1 MSSKII
7 NIIAVC
13 MLSLFIVDRANAGL
27 MVGEIYSDDAGIQW
41 QYVGLFDLA
50 NGKNYTKNGIVQ
62 NVQTYNGIEAA
73 ELNFGPLTGDAIYAL
88 SSNKY
93 EEFVFE
99 FGGIDGFVNHKA
111 YYDSFKDSINQSAEN
126 ISTDN
131 AGGLGYDAV
140 GDLSAFVHDRSTVG
154 QYENHVFKSISVPEP
169 STIAIFSLALAGLMV
184 RRLKK

>member
-13 MLSLFIVDRANAGL
+13 LLSIFVADKANAGL
-27 MVGEIYSDDAGIQW
+27 IVGDLYSDDAGIQW

-50 NGKNYTKNGIVQ
+50 NGEHYTKNGIVQ

-93 EEFVFE
+93 DEFVFE

-111 YYDSFKDSINQSAEN
+111 YYDSFNDSIKQSAEN

-131 AGGLGYDAV
+131 AGGIGYDAV
-140 GDLSAFVHDRSTVG
+140 GDLSAFVNDRSTVG
-154 QYENHVFKSISVPEP
+154 RYENHVFKSISVPEP
-169 STIAIFSLALAGLMV
+169 STIAIFSLALVGLLA
-184 RRLKK
+184 RRLK